1 MCCVASQEDPNSVR
15 RIYRLYSDR
24 TYRSWIRYCG
34 ANLCAICDWIVSINQ
49 SSEVKG
55 VHYIMTTSHSA
66 HTPVGTVHMFVGQSA
81 IVASGCLCRV
91 YVASY
96 TSLAPRRLSA
106 EYKIERDG
114 SLGEVA

>member
-66 HTPVGTVHMFVGQSA
+66 RTPVGTAHTFVGQCA
-81 IVASGCLCRV
+81 IVAPGCLCHV
-91 YVASY
+91 YAVLHAF
-96 TSLAPRRLSA
+96 LAPHRLSA
-106 EYKIERDG
+106 ECKVARDG